1 MSHSLLMRE
10 NQQTVFEYLI
20 EDWISKVIVEKHLL
34 KSLATVIGYDNV
46 ALLSMMELRN
56 VCFELFN

>member
-20 EDWISKVIVEKHLL
+20 EDWISSAIVEKYLL
-34 KSLATVIGYDNV
+34 KALAIVIWPVKVNV
-46 ALLSMMELRN
+46 AIRRCI
-56 VCFELFN
+56 VRTF